1 MAGLDPAAS
10 GHAPGTRPDPGRQPC
25 SLNKSQAFT
34 RRDLPYRDRITFP
47 FETRFLV
54 LTHSAIWDALDA
66 LARRHGLSA
75 SRLARLAGL
84 DATAFN
90 PSKRISKDG
99 RERWP
104 STESI
109 AKVLE
114 ATGETFDH
122 FLTTGTYVQAARQAP
137 RAVPLLGLA
146 QAGSGGFFD
155 AAGHPAGQGWDEVQL
170 PNTGEGT
177 YALEV
182 AGDSMLPLYREG
194 DRVIVAPGEQVR
206 RGDRVVVRLTG
217 GEVMI
222 KVLARQTARTI
233 ELHSMNPDYPPR
245 SIPVADIEWMA
256 RIIWASQ

>member
-1 MAGLDPAAS
+1 M
-10 GHAPGTRPDPGRQPC
+10 
-25 SLNKSQAFT
+25 
-34 RRDLPYRDRITFP
+34 
-47 FETRFLV
+47 

-66 LARRHGLSA
+66 LAERHGLST
-75 SRLARLAGL
+75 SGLARLAGL

-90 PSKRISKDG
+90 RSKRVSKDG

-114 ATGETFDH
+114 ATGESFDS
-122 FLTTGTYVQAARQAP
+122 FLAKGAYLPMPAP
-137 RAVPLLGLA
+137 SRPAVPLLGLA
-146 QAGSGGFFD
+146 QAGAGGFFD
-155 AAGHPAGQGWDEVQL
+155 SAGHPVGQGWDEVQL
-170 PNTGEGT
+170 PAPNDEGT

-182 AGDSMLPLYREG
+182 SGDSMLPLYRDG
-194 DRVIVAPGEQVR
+194 DLVIVSPTEQVR
-206 RGDRVVVRLTG
+206 RGDRVVVRTRQ

-233 ELHSMNPDYPPR
+233 ELHSVNPDYPPR
-245 SIPVADIEWMA
+245 VLPAAEVEWMA